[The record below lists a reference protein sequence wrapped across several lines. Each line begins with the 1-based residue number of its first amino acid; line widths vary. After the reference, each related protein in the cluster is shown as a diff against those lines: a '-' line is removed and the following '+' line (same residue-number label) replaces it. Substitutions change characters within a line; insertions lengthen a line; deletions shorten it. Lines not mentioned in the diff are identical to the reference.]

1 MSLVKRLAPCIS
13 CHAWNKDGTRVAICP
28 NDNEIHI
35 YKKDG
40 NNYSLEHRLAEHDQL
55 VTSIDWAPNSDR
67 IVSCSQDRNAYVWTF
82 QAKENKWKPTLVIL
96 RINRA
101 ATHVKWSPQENK
113 FAVACGA
120 KCVAVCFFEEEQDWW
135 VSKHIKKH
143 KSTVTKLDWHPNN
156 VLLATAA
163 SDFKCRI
170 FSAYIKNVDKGT
182 IDTPFGNK
190 LGFGDLFA
198 EIDSSMGWVQSA
210 KWSPSG
216 AQLGFVGQDSTVC
229 VADITS
235 GTPKVE
241 VVKYKDL
248 PFRDLV
254 FVSEDQIIAVGHD
267 CTPVSFAKKG
277 SWQFVKKVDEGGA
290 ASAADK
296 KNTAF
301 DVFKNKVDKGQESI
315 QETSLTT
322 KHQNTITCVVPYKK
336 NANVVAQYST
346 TALDGQLIIWD
357 AK

>member
-1 MSLVKRLAPCIS
+1 
-13 CHAWNKDGTRVAICP
+13 
-28 NDNEIHI
+28 
-35 YKKDG
+35 
-40 NNYSLEHRLAEHDQL
+40 
-55 VTSIDWAPNSDR
+55 
-67 IVSCSQDRNAYVWTF
+67 
-82 QAKENKWKPTLVIL
+82 
-96 RINRA
+96 
-101 ATHVKWSPQENK
+101 
-113 FAVACGA
+113 
-120 KCVAVCFFEEEQDWW
+120 
-135 VSKHIKKH
+135 
-143 KSTVTKLDWHPNN
+143 
-156 VLLATAA
+156 
-163 SDFKCRI
+163 
-170 FSAYIKNVDKGT
+170 
-182 IDTPFGNK
+182 
-190 LGFGDLFA
+190 
-198 EIDSSMGWVQSA
+198 MGWVQSA

-229 VADITS
+229 VADVTS